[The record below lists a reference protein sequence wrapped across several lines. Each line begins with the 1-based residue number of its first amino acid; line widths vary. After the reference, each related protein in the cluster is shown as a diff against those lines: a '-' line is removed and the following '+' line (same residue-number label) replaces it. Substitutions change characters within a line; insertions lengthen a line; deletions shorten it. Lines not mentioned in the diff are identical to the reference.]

1 MPVLLAFITEDLDF
15 SPSCLV
21 LEDGCVFF
29 RWFRCLTWG
38 VLMEVDRS
46 LLLDQRV
53 KEVSE
58 VSYLFFLLC
67 LFLPLMQRTWEC
79 VLIIWAGCR
88 TGTGEVIC
96 YLEFAISLYIAFHH
110 VNRQL
115 FPGPLEKCRLKKK
128 GFWNVWLLEGKRG
141 FNSVQSLSHVRL
153 SATPWIAARQASLT
167 QWGTPQT
174 HCWDYSKSWKKVG
187 IIISW
192 AVKKVQWNQYQ
203 ECSVLILVHLREK
216 QKT

>member
-1 MPVLLAFITEDLDF
+1 MPVLLAFIAEDLGF
-15 SPSCLV
+15 SPSRLV
-21 LEDGCVFF
+21 LEDEYVFF

-38 VLMEVDRS
+38 GLMEVDRW

-96 YLEFAISLYIAFHH
+96 YLEFAISLYIAFHR

-115 FPGPLEKCRLKKK
+115 FPGPLEKCRFKKK
-128 GFWNVWLLEGKRG
+128 KVFEMLPEGKGG
-141 FNSVQSLSHVRL
+141 FNSVQSLSRVRL
-153 SATPWIAARQASLT
+153 SVPLYYCWCHQYVIVSQASDACFISGAVNNSNFLMYSLIVHSLT
-167 QWGTPQT
+167 FYPLVMTEKGL
-174 HCWDYSKSWKKVG
+174 
-187 IIISW
+187 
-192 AVKKVQWNQYQ
+192 
-203 ECSVLILVHLREK
+203 LIFV
-216 QKT
+216 

>member
-153 SATPWIAARQASLT
+153 SATPWIAARQASLSIT
-167 QWGTPQT
+167 NSQSLPKLMSIESEMPSS
-174 HCWDYSKSWKKVG
+174 H
-187 IIISW
+187 
-192 AVKKVQWNQYQ
+192 
-203 ECSVLILVHLREK
+203 LILCRPLLLPPPVRGRINWDLGLRY
-216 QKT
+216 TLYSI

>member
-67 LFLPLMQRTWEC
+67 LFLPLMQRT
-79 VLIIWAGCR
+79 
-88 TGTGEVIC
+88 
-96 YLEFAISLYIAFHH
+96 
-110 VNRQL
+110 
-115 FPGPLEKCRLKKK
+115 
-128 GFWNVWLLEGKRG
+128 
-141 FNSVQSLSHVRL
+141 
-153 SATPWIAARQASLT
+153 
-167 QWGTPQT
+167 
-174 HCWDYSKSWKKVG
+174 
-187 IIISW
+187 
-192 AVKKVQWNQYQ
+192 
-203 ECSVLILVHLREK
+203 
-216 QKT
+216 

>member
-1 MPVLLAFITEDLDF
+1 MPVLLAFIAEDLGF
-15 SPSCLV
+15 SPSRLV
-21 LEDGCVFF
+21 LEDEYVFF

-38 VLMEVDRS
+38 GLMEVDRW

-58 VSYLFFLLC
+58 VSYLFSLLC

-96 YLEFAISLYIAFHH
+96 YLEFAISLYIAFHR

-128 GFWNVWLLEGKRG
+128 RFLKCYQRG
-141 FNSVQSLSHVRL
+141 RGGSIQFSHSVVSDSLRPHESQHTRPPCPSPTPGVYPNSCPSSRWCHPTISSSVVPFSSCPRL
-153 SATPWIAARQASLT
+153 GA
-167 QWGTPQT
+167 G
-174 HCWDYSKSWKKVG
+174 
-187 IIISW
+187 
-192 AVKKVQWNQYQ
+192 
-203 ECSVLILVHLREK
+203 
-216 QKT
+216 

>member
-1 MPVLLAFITEDLDF
+1 MPVLLAFIAEDLGF
-15 SPSCLV
+15 SPSRLV
-21 LEDGCVFF
+21 LEDEYVFF

-38 VLMEVDRS
+38 GLMEVDRW

-96 YLEFAISLYIAFHH
+96 YLEFAISLYIAFHR

-115 FPGPLEKCRLKKK
+115 FPGPLEKCRFKKK
-128 GFWNVWLLEGKRG
+128 KVFEMLPEGKGG
-141 FNSVQSLSHVRL
+141 FNSVQSLSRVRL
-153 SATPWIAARQASLT
+153 SATPWITAHQASLSVT
-167 QWGTPQT
+167 NSRSLPKLM
-174 HCWDYSKSWKKVG
+174 SIKSVMP
-187 IIISW
+187 S
-192 AVKKVQWNQYQ
+192 NH
-203 ECSVLILVHLREK
+203 LILCRPLLLLPPVRGRINWDLGLRY
-216 QKT
+216 TCYSI

>member
-1 MPVLLAFITEDLDF
+1 MPVLLAFIAEDLGF
-15 SPSCLV
+15 SPSRLV
-21 LEDGCVFF
+21 LEDEYVFF

-38 VLMEVDRS
+38 GLMEVDRW

-58 VSYLFFLLC
+58 VSYLFSLLC

-96 YLEFAISLYIAFHH
+96 YLEFAISLYIALHR

-128 GFWNVWLLEGKRG
+128 GFWNVTRGEGG
-141 FNSVQSLSHVRL
+141 VQFSSVTQSCPTLCDPMNHSTPGLPVRHQL
-153 SATPWIAARQASLT
+153 PEFT
-167 QWGTPQT
+167 QT
-174 HCWDYSKSWKKVG
+174 HVHQVG
-187 IIISW
+187 DAIQPSHPLSSPSPP
-192 AVKKVQWNQYQ
+192 APG
-203 ECSVLILVHLREK
+203 
-216 QKT
+216 